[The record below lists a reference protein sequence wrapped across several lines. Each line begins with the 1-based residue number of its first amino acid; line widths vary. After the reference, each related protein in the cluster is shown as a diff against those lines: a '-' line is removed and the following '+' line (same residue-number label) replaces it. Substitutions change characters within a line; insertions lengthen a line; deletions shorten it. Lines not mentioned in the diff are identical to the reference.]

1 MDINFEAF
9 GGQTLFGY
17 SIIWIYIF
25 FNINFYI
32 KDLLG
37 KKLIDTISKVA
48 FFEYFLQR
56 IGSQNLCFFGKN
68 AATNFFG
75 NGTEIG
81 RSLGISTNGG
91 IPNSWMVYFLENPS
105 IKRILFI
112 RKPPFG
118 YAEIIGPQQIETN
131 WDHHWVDVFSTSH
144 MIGVDAGQGS
154 LGQERWERLTSERQ
168 TGLLEVKICP

>member
-1 MDINFEAF
+1 MKDLAVKHCLGIA
-9 GGQTLFGY
+9 LFGY
-17 SIIWIYIF
+17 IYIL
-25 FNINFYI
+25 YQ
-32 KDLLG
+32 LLHKGFVG

-68 AATNFFG
+68 AATIFFG

-131 WDHHWVDVFSTSH
+131 WDHHWIHVFSTSH